1 MGSNKVALL
10 QVYLITCLE
19 SKGWVANDKSFNNYA
34 YLVFKQYS
42 LPLTFRA
49 SSECAFKQHVQSI
62 HSGATTILKWQVC
75 NICQTLSER
84 CKKVGDGIC
93 DLLLSLMLSLNKFND
108 PYYLLTFHYI
118 RSSIVYFQKII
129 FIALN
134 W

>member
-1 MGSNKVALL
+1 M
-10 QVYLITCLE
+10 
-19 SKGWVANDKSFNNYA
+19 ANDKSFNNYA

-93 DLLLSLMLSLNKFND
+93 DLLLSLMLSLNKFNA
-108 PYYLLTFHYI
+108 PYYL
-118 RSSIVYFQKII
+118 VAFQVCEVRMWNN
-129 FIALN
+129 FLRLL
-134 W
+134 